1 MYFCYPPTITE
12 QHIKK
17 TNHSN
22 HEIVLTNK
30 ALVLWPK
37 TITINNCSPDKIDNL
52 KNFIQTKSVIIV
64 DKVKNSCEVVS
75 VGGHVNRS
83 GTSFLVGNTPHN
95 DKKQFPDLSNIYT
108 KTNTKQTTVHTIGE
122 KRFSSK
128 IKLSSNIVWSESI
141 GLVSSVFSY
150 LGFEVVGVGVPKQ
163 NVDAVSA
170 EQILK

>member
-1 MYFCYPPTITE
+1 LYFCYPPTITE
-12 QHIKK
+12 KHIKK

-37 TITINNCSPDKIDNL
+37 TTTINNCSPDKIDNL
-52 KNFIQTKSVIIV
+52 KKFIQTKSVTIV
-64 DKVKNSCEVVS
+64 DRIKNSYEVVN

-83 GTSFLVGNTPHN
+83 GTSFLVGNTPHK
-95 DKKQFPDLSNIYT
+95 DKKQFPDLSSIYT

-122 KRFSSK
+122 KRFSAK
-128 IKLSSNIVWSESI
+128 TKLNSNIVWSESI
-141 GLVSSVFSY
+141 GLVSPVFSY

-163 NVDAVSA
+163 KIDTISA
-170 EQILK
+170 EQLLK

>member
-1 MYFCYPPTITE
+1 M
-12 QHIKK
+12 
-17 TNHSN
+17 
-22 HEIVLTNK
+22 
-30 ALVLWPK
+30 LWPK

-83 GTSFLVGNTPHN
+83 GTSFLVGNTPHK

-122 KRFSSK
+122 KRFSAK
-128 IKLSSNIVWSESI
+128 TKLNSNIVWSESI
-141 GLVSSVFSY
+141 GLVSPVFSY

-163 NVDAVSA
+163 KIDTISA
-170 EQILK
+170 EQLLK